1 MMKNVLLFGVS
12 CVGKT
17 TVGKGLSQALG
28 WRFFDV
34 DDDIIRQCQCT
45 IQEFVDSYSCPA
57 RNEVRRKIILK
68 RLAEPYNTIIAVS
81 SMHHRSYIEDI
92 ILRDDVLAIHLVDSP
107 QNIFN
112 RLVFTDDNDQLIE
125 DSESYKLKH
134 KRHYLKEIREDIEF
148 FSAIYSVIPTV
159 YNVNG
164 KTPDRVVAELVTI
177 VSAKQ

>member
-17 TVGKGLSQALG
+17 TVGRGLSQALG

-45 IQEFVDSYSCPA
+45 IQEFVDTYSCLE
-57 RNEVRRKIILK
+57 RNEVRREIIEKHLEESCDK
-68 RLAEPYNTIIAVS
+68 IIAVS
-81 SMHHRSYIEDI
+81 SMHYRSYFEDI
-92 ILRDDVLAIHLVDSP
+92 IQREDVLAIHLVDSP

-112 RLVFTDDNDQLIE
+112 RLVFTDDNDQLME

-134 KRHYLKEIREDIEF
+134 KRHYLKEIRENIEF
-148 FSAIYSVIPTV
+148 FSDIYSVIPTV